1 MTDDTDSRLTM
12 GEGGT
17 PVVPLSRLAERWGLG
32 GLWGK
37 AEYLNPTGSYKD
49 RIAAATMR
57 VVLRD
62 GLRGWIGTS
71 SGNGGAAM
79 SAYGA
84 RAGVPGVL
92 CVLTDAPAEKLASI
106 APYGVLSLSMERLGP
121 DVMALLGDIARD
133 EQLMLTITA
142 HAFNPEGMRGAD
154 AIGAEIAAHGRAT
167 HVYVPTGGGGLLVAT
182 ARGLR
187 NAGSA
192 AAVVAAQPAGCA
204 PISLSL
210 SGRIDEPA
218 ITEWA
223 TKISGLQLPVPP
235 DGAEA
240 VVAVQR
246 SGGWGSAVP
255 DDDAWAAQDLLA
267 RAEGVFVEPAS
278 AVALAAVRA
287 DAEAGRLGR
296 DDEPCV
302 VLTGSGL
309 KDLGRFSSPD
319 RRPIPATPDDVA
331 RRVSAWLREQP
342 VGTGVAR

>member
-1 MTDDTDSRLTM
+1 MTDDTAARLTM
-12 GEGGT
+12 GEGDT
-17 PVVPLSRLAERWGLG
+17 PVLPLTRLADAWGLG

-84 RAGVPGVL
+84 RAGIPGVL
-92 CVLTDAPAEKLASI
+92 CVLTDAPVEKLASI
-106 APYGVLSLSMERLGP
+106 APYGILSLSMDRLGP
-121 DVMALLGDIARD
+121 DVMALLAEIARD
-133 EQLMLTITA
+133 ERLMLTITA

-154 AIGAEIAAHGRAT
+154 AIGTEIAAHGRAT

-187 NAGSA
+187 DAGST

-204 PISLSL
+204 PISLAL
-210 SGRIDEPA
+210 SGRIDSPA
-218 ITEWA
+218 LTEWA

-240 VVAVQR
+240 VAAVER
-246 SGGWGSAVP
+246 SGGWGATVA
-255 DDDAWAAQDLLA
+255 DEDAWAAQDLLA
-267 RAEGVFVEPAS
+267 REEGVFVEPAS

-287 DAEAGRLGR
+287 DADAGRLGR

-309 KDLGRFSSPD
+309 KDLGRFAAPD
-319 RRPIPATPDDVA
+319 RRPVPTTPDEVA
-331 RRVSAWLREQP
+331 RRVSDWLRDRP
-342 VGTGVAR
+342 AVTRGSR